1 MYLESRTKKI
11 FAIACLE
18 KKLVFHT
25 KSCEYFEYLIS
36 KIGLF
41 HRVKEL
47 FKSNQTGYGVYH
59 GQVESKTKRILAI
72 ACLAKKF
79 YYYSKVRASG
89 PLEVHPPAPLRR
101 RLVGS
106 PPRWDFVHLICGDV
120 SFFSNSTVTSVI
132 RV

>member
-1 MYLESRTKKI
+1 MYVESRM
-11 FAIACLE
+11 FAISCLG
-18 KKLVFHT
+18 KKLVLQ
-25 KSCEYFEYLIS
+25 SEICEYFEYLIS

-59 GQVESKTKRILAI
+59 GPVESKTKRIFGI

-89 PLEVHPPAPLRR
+89 PLEVHPPPCPVETPVSRFPLPLGFCAP
-101 RLVGS
+101 
-106 PPRWDFVHLICGDV
+106 HLWGRE
-120 SFFSNSTVTSVI
+120 FFSNSTVTSVI